1 MYELTRSSLVKT
13 VKRLI
18 SLDIIMEESVKMKL
32 SELSRRNEK
41 D

>member
-1 MYELTRSSLVKT
+1 MDELTRSSLVKT